1 MKGLHPSHVT
11 RISMDAST
19 YDEICVNCGATDE
32 VPGGW
37 GRLAEPCPNPPEKI
51 MATQTLSEKQK
62 ALAAF
67 EKRKANPPQQI
78 DNSSLYAGSPMYYY
92 CRMCGHQSDVLPESH
107 LARPRQ
113 LCIDC
118 QLIKDM
124 GWFD

>member
-1 MKGLHPSHVT
+1 MTTKSQNRAGREASKMME
-11 RISMDAST
+11 SMALD
-19 YDEICVNCGATDE
+19 DVN
-32 VPGGW
+32 
-37 GRLAEPCPNPPEKI
+37 N
-51 MATQTLSEKQK
+51 LSEKQK

-67 EKRKANPPQQI
+67 EKRKANPPEQV

-107 LARPRQ
+107 LSRPRQ